1 MCVWAGHRQPLSA
14 CESAMQH
21 HNFLTD
27 SYWYTLTAMLYGL
40 KMTHVLAE
48 VLLSGSSLYIFQ
60 KPEKIK
66 LDTETTE
73 QTY

>member
-1 MCVWAGHRQPLSA
+1 
-14 CESAMQH
+14 
-21 HNFLTD
+21 
-27 SYWYTLTAMLYGL
+27 MLYGL

-48 VLLSGSSLYIFQ
+48 VLSSGSSLYIFQ